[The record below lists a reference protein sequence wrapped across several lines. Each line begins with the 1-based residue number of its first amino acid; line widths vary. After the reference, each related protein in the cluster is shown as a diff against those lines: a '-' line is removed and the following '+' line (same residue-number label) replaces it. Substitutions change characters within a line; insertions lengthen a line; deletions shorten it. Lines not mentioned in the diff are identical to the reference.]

1 MQRYLTFYETQIVL
15 IALETR
21 LDEVVD
27 AVVDAVMQDSPEP
40 HDGRFKT
47 LDDVVETRAE
57 IRRRAL
63 DIRASHFVPP
73 GKIVERQIIRACCD
87 EANWLTIVQAK
98 EKAGDIT
105 ALQLSS
111 YHKVAKGMARRME
124 TELKEIRG

>member
-1 MQRYLTFYETQIVL
+1 MRFQLFEADFTILDLLT
-15 IALETR
+15 
-21 LDEVVD
+21 
-27 AVVDAVMQDSPEP
+27 
-40 HDGRFKT
+40 KT
-47 LDDVVETRAE
+47 AIITRAE

-105 ALQLSS
+105 ALQLNS
-111 YHKVAKGMARRME
+111 YHKVANGMARRME

>member
-1 MQRYLTFYETQIVL
+1 MKRYLTFYETQIVL

-40 HDGRFKT
+40 DLLTKT
-47 LDDVVETRAE
+47 AIITRAE

-105 ALQLSS
+105 ALQLNS
-111 YHKVAKGMARRME
+111 YHKVANGMARRME

>member
-40 HDGRFKT
+40 DLLTKT
-47 LDDVVETRAE
+47 AIITRAE

>member
-40 HDGRFKT
+40 DLLTKT
-47 LDDVVETRAE
+47 AIITRAE

-98 EKAGDIT
+98 EKAGDIN
-105 ALQLSS
+105 ALQLNS
-111 YHKVAKGMARRME
+111 YHKVANGMARRME